1 MITINGQVIMDGGDS
16 KIAAAVLTCDDE
28 GKMFFAEESELKGY
42 QDIKDAIDA
51 GKQVLITSLEFGSY
65 WVAPQ
70 IGEDF
75 FQINLID
82 ARPTTGGN
90 GHLITNFIEIKA
102 DGTIERDQYVFALT
116 DAI

>member
-1 MITINGQVIMDGGDS
+1 MITINGQVIIDGGDS
-16 KIAAAVLTCDDE
+16 KIATAVLTCDNE
-28 GKMFFAEESELKGY
+28 GKMLFAEDSKLKSY
-42 QDIKDAIDA
+42 QDIKDALDVH
-51 GKQVLITSLEFGSY
+51 KQVLITSLEFGSY

-70 IGEDF
+70 VGEDF

-82 ARPTTGGN
+82 ARPTMGGN
-90 GHLITNFIEIKA
+90 GHLITNFITIKA